1 MQIPGPIVGGV
12 GYAPFQGSQSPSGE
26 YPTAAQMQADM
37 TVLKGVTDTIRTY
50 GVQQNLRDIP
60 ALAEQVGLDVAPTA
74 YLTAAD
80 RGQRDV
86 LIEVLNEGHA
96 NVPYAIVGSE
106 WSYEGMSASEIVKE
120 IDLVRA
126 AAPADAVLT
135 TAERAQVLLNLGAGE
150 REALAKAADFLLV
163 NISVYEDG
171 LTVDQAVDNAI
182 AQFRTVEATYPGEKL
197 VIGELGWPTAGGDPD
212 ETTPE
217 MQALFFR
224 EFAHRATVEGI
235 PFFAFEAFDEP
246 WKANSTDVP
255 FGPHWGIFGAD
266 RLPKDGFTSFLP
278 WAKTTDGDDSVAGD
292 AGKDL
297 IAGLAGDDTLTG
309 EGDDDILWGGAGE
322 DSLDGGDGNDLLDGG
337 DGDNWLDGGAGDD
350 GLQGGADDDILIG
363 GDGDD
368 WLSGLGDSDQL
379 SGDAGDDVLA
389 GGDDDDGLFGGDGD
403 DQLDGGA
410 GDDWLSG
417 GTGDDALA
425 GGLGD
430 DHLVG
435 DDYGWGV
442 PPPEPTIRG
451 VAQLSEDADFANIF
465 GWYDATTGEAHV
477 LIGNSEAAAQTSLFS
492 ASFLAPAGA
501 DVGYFLIPDGYT
513 LSFADGQPLAGL
525 DPTQLSLHVTEHE
538 GVHYL
543 VTGDGDV
550 LAGRG
555 GWGDAAAIA
564 YFTDPE
570 LNPEGRSFAV
580 AEDGTLRWEDLFPGG
595 DDDFNDLVVALLE
608 QQPGL
613 GPLPIDPLPIDPI
626 AGGDDTLVADGGN
639 DWMVG
644 GGGADTFVIAPPPG
658 SSGATI
664 TIEDYNQAAGDAI
677 DLPGDGAA
685 EVAETA
691 LVDGTWQLTL
701 AGSGD
706 VVTLWGV
713 VDADDNGILDD
724 LTII

>member
-1 MQIPGPIVGGV
+1 MQIPGPIVGGI

-26 YPTAAQMQADM
+26 YPTAAQMLADM

-86 LIEVLNEGHA
+86 LIEVLNEDHA

-120 IDLVRA
+120 IDLIRA

-135 TAERAQVLLNLGAGE
+135 TAERAQVLLNLDAGE

-322 DSLDGGDGNDLLDGG
+322 DSLDGGDGDDL
-337 DGDNWLDGGAGDD
+337 LDGGAGDD
-350 GLQGGADDDILIG
+350 ELLGGTGDDGIAGGEGDDLIVGGAGDDLLDGRAGGDEVRGENGDDGLEGGDGNDTLIG

-368 WLSGLGDSDQL
+368 S
-379 SGDAGDDVLA
+379 
-389 GGDDDDGLFGGDGD
+389 
-403 DQLDGGA
+403 LDGGE
-410 GDDWLSG
+410 GDDLVIGDTAADG
-417 GTGDDALA
+417 G
-425 GGLGD
+425 GGGGGAPGQGPAVTVS
-430 DHLVG
+430 LV
-435 DDYGWGV
+435 
-442 PPPEPTIRG
+442 
-451 VAQLSEDADFANIF
+451 SEDADFANIF

-477 LIGNSEAAAQTSLFS
+477 LIGNTEAAAQTPLFS

-543 VTGDGDV
+543 VTGDGQV

-555 GWGDAAAIA
+555 GWDGAAALA
-564 YFTDPE
+564 YFTDAE
-570 LNPEGRSFAV
+570 LNPEGRAFAV
-580 AEDGTLRWEDLFPGG
+580 ADEGTLRWEDLFPGG
-595 DDDFNDLVVALLE
+595 DDDFNDLVVALAE
-608 QQPGL
+608 PVAG
-613 GPLPIDPLPIDPI
+613 GAGASTGAIPPVAT
-626 AGGDDTLVADGGN
+626 AGGDDTLVGGIGN
-639 DWMVG
+639 DTLEG
-644 GGGADTFVIAPPPG
+644 GGGADTFLIAPPAGIITPSAG
-658 SSGATI
+658 GPAQTTTI
-664 TIEDYNQAAGDAI
+664 ADYDRDEGDVL
-677 DLPGDGAA
+677 DLADGAA
-685 EVAETA
+685 SIAETA

>member
-120 IDLVRA
+120 IDLIRA

-322 DSLDGGDGNDLLDGG
+322 DSLDGGDGDDLLDGG
-337 DGDNWLDGGAGDD
+337 DDDNWLDGGAGDD
-350 GLQGGADDDILIG
+350 GIQGGADDDTLIG

-368 WLSGLGDSDQL
+368 WLDGLGDSDYL
-379 SGDAGDDVLA
+379 SGDSGDDVLA
-389 GGDDDDGLFGGDGD
+389 GGDDDDGLSGGDGD
-403 DQLDGGA
+403 DSLDGGA

-417 GTGDDALA
+417 SAGDDALA

-430 DHLVG
+430 DYLIG
-435 DDYGWGV
+435 DDNGWIM
-442 PPPEPTIRG
+442 PPPEPTVRG
-451 VAQLSEDADFANIF
+451 VALLSEDADFASIF
-465 GWYDATTGEAHV
+465 GWYDVATGEAHV
-477 LIGNSEAAAQTSLFS
+477 LIGNTEAAAQTPLFS

-501 DVGYFLIPDGYT
+501 EVGYFLIPDGYT
-513 LSFADGQPLAGL
+513 LNFADGQPLAGT
-525 DPTQLSLHVTEHE
+525 DPGGLSLHVTEHE

-543 VTGDGDV
+543 VTDQGQV

-555 GWGDAAAIA
+555 GWDGAAALA
-564 YFTDPE
+564 YFTDAE

-595 DDDFNDLVVALLE
+595 DDDFNDLVVALAE
-608 QQPGL
+608 PVAG
-613 GPLPIDPLPIDPI
+613 GAGAGTGATPPVTT
-626 AGGDDTLVADGGN
+626 AGGDDTLIGGIGN
-639 DWMVG
+639 DTLEG
-644 GGGADTFVIAPPPG
+644 GGGADTFIIAP
-658 SSGATI
+658 SAGAPTQTTTI
-664 TIEDYNQAAGDAI
+664 ADYDRDEGDVL
-677 DLPGDGAA
+677 DLADGVASIA
-685 EVAETA
+685 EAN